1 MCASVVVRALPGSLW
16 HLVSPSSCQAAQI
29 LFQTTNGQTISSFS
43 QVWNFAPESEG
54 LGEAVVGFND
64 KVKAARTLGPGIKSF
79 VPVKGSVRRMNQ
91 DCETLGS
98 CRAPFSSGELV

>member
-1 MCASVVVRALPGSLW
+1 
-16 HLVSPSSCQAAQI
+16 
-29 LFQTTNGQTISSFS
+29 
-43 QVWNFAPESEG
+43 
-54 LGEAVVGFND
+54 VVGFND